1 MFSSL
6 NLLLVAVVVSSPTCY
21 AFTQISPSARI
32 ISTSCGL
39 DSKNISTMDQ
49 SSIST
54 QNLIIERV
62 NTKKRSLD
70 VQIFRGFT
78 ISPAEYISEKS
89 ITNEHLTTLTES
101 DAIDLL
107 MPGYD
112 DHGNYIN
119 HFSPHK
125 RAVQFA
131 AIYQHDVGSEE
142 DALLSRRFDRQNG
155 VMGVVSA
162 QIRFQDSALMF
173 SPETIASITGLDAVL
188 PQHVYLANLRVD
200 DQMRRKG
207 IGSALLNAVVEYAEA
222 ESGPQMVLLTVE
234 NYNSA
239 AIEVYKRG
247 GFQYLDINEEFGT
260 MYRLV

>member
-1 MFSSL
+1 
-6 NLLLVAVVVSSPTCY
+6 
-21 AFTQISPSARI
+21 
-32 ISTSCGL
+32 
-39 DSKNISTMDQ
+39 MDQ

-162 QIRFQDSALMF
+162 QIRFQDSALMV
-173 SPETIASITGLDAVL
+173 SSETIANISGLDAVL

-207 IGSALLNAVVEYAEA
+207 VGSALLNAVVEYAKA

-234 NYNSA
+234 NDNYG
-239 AIEVYKRG
+239 AIEMYKRG
-247 GFQYLDINEEFGT
+247 GFQYLDMNGEFGT